1 MKNRRSVFAA
11 FTMIIQFGLN
21 MLVPIVICT
30 LLGVYIGKK
39 YNMPAITVFLFMI
52 GALAGFRS
60 IFVMAKRFYQNDTD
74 VRQED
79 NRTDRDEY
87 LKRK

>member
-39 YNMPAITVFLFMI
+39 YNMPVITVFLFII

-79 NRTDRDEY
+79 NRTDRDE
-87 LKRK
+87 